1 MKTRVGER
9 YQCSDPSC
17 GCEIEITS
25 PSRMSADSS
34 MGGSYS
40 GSMPGSGENR
50 SIGGSA
56 TGETGAGTLRDAESG
71 GISTPGDYGSQGATG
86 EGVFGTSGG
95 NQRSTMSGRFGS
107 STGALKS
114 SATGSPASTAGAGG
128 DLRNDMNMG
137 DMSEE
142 EDEGFSCCCGQLMR
156 KSANQSRAA
165 RA

>member
-1 MKTRVGER
+1 
-9 YQCSDPSC
+9 
-17 GCEIEITS
+17 
-25 PSRMSADSS
+25 MSADSS
-34 MGGSYS
+34 MSNPMGSPLRDS
-40 GSMPGSGENR
+40 DEDR

-56 TGETGAGTLRDAESG
+56 TGETGAGTLRDAESS

-114 SATGSPASTAGAGG
+114 SPTGSPASTAAAGSG
-128 DLRNDMNMG
+128 TRNDM
-137 DMSEE
+137 DMNDGSVD

-156 KSANQSRAA
+156 RSSSQSRAA